1 MTSFFILIII
11 LGLIYHFEPS
21 VDLEEGLLWYN
32 TDRRLKKR
40 NFIRLFN
47 KKKIKLCGKNAQFVT
62 EQVLIQNICL

>member
-1 MTSFFILIII
+1 MILYKKDSKGKMVYLIIYI
-11 LGLIYHFEPS
+11 IIIGLIAHFRPY

-47 KKKIKLCGKNAQFVT
+47 KK
-62 EQVLIQNICL
+62 E

>member
-1 MTSFFILIII
+1 MVYLIIYI
-11 LGLIYHFEPS
+11 IIIGLLAHFKPY

-47 KKKIKLCGKNAQFVT
+47 KK
-62 EQVLIQNICL
+62 E